1 MSGRKTTS
9 GKAERPSYDNKAVVP
24 AASERPRYVTIRV
37 VKAHDGL
44 QAGEVYSKPLAVAV
58 EMQELGYW
66 KIVKQ

>member
-9 GKAERPSYDNKAVVP
+9 TRKAERPAYENKAVVP
-24 AASERPRYVTIRV
+24 AASVKVRV

-44 QAGEVYSKPLAVAV
+44 AEGDVYTKPLAVAR

-66 KIVKQ
+66 EIL